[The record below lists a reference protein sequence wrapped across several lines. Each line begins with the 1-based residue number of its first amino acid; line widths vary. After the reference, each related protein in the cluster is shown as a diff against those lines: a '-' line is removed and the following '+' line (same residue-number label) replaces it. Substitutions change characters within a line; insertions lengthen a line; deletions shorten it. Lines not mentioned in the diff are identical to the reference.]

1 MSISDQSHILS
12 FVSDAHARLD
22 AATTP
27 QPDQPGASARSLR
40 AALPPLITVAQT
52 IWLPGLI
59 DSLNTAQAAL
69 DALRR
74 QSLDADPLADAFATE
89 IRSGLDQTLDL
100 IAAGNLA
107 AAIPETLSNELR
119 DLVRAAGGFLPPS
132 VASRPAPV
140 KRFTAEDMVPKPVEP
155 PADLAM
161 PEVDPAAQTT
171 DAPDIQNVQGDTTA
185 ADVPGSAQEPAAAEP
200 APLSWEVHPEEY
212 FAEADA
218 LPAEVIETP
227 ESIERAAP
235 AATADATIIASDDA
249 IEPSPDISAASPL
262 AQSDLVPL
270 PDGADTQIQ
279 RSHLSGPIETTTPW
293 AETSPIEVEP
303 TGSFEAQTSPV
314 PDAASPSSADSA
326 APTGLDALAD
336 LHDKVGHLLEEFA
349 ATHAA
354 SAVEPSPETDL
365 ISTSGWSESA
375 AGQPAATDIAAAT
388 PDESI
393 PPASQTAAEAPA
405 SLLAFGDLHDKIGR
419 LLAEFAATHPVPT
432 LPPEEDTDLAS
443 AGEAAESRGDAPESS
458 EAPAESDGQKRLAA
472 LGELHEQV
480 GQLLAEFAATHP
492 AAPAAAQ
499 AESVTTAPV
508 SAAIP
513 RAEVASDPWDIGTEP
528 AAEPVASI
536 PTAEPESDPWD
547 VGPEPTFAPTTSA
560 PAADVSNNPVDTYAE
575 PTPRADTSAPIA
587 EPASVDEADL
597 ASILGSLETIDSG
610 TDEPEA
616 VASEMAVPGDAAG
629 AAAEP
634 PVDADTPPGL
644 AELGELQSKI
654 SQLLASFPATLDEAA
669 PATTQPEP
677 AAEVP
682 AAASTPAPLACPSEP
697 EPAAQPEL
705 PIHPEPETA
714 AADALD
720 EAAVDGVRTATD
732 LTPPSESPDDPGF
745 AGPAELTPEQ
755 MAAMMNDM
763 GDPGLGGASEFV
775 ASEWGSFPVQITPE
789 QVENLQFMVADAK
802 AGIEQMATNITNLA
816 HFGTRDE
823 ACTSLAETTASIQK
837 ICNSFEFASLRSLS
851 TLMHDVATSAATV
864 SDALMPELL
873 VRASGIHSLIEQHVR
888 GLECGMEM
896 RWPLATL
903 VHRTKRLLAGL
914 NVHPLI
920 RGWHKGDV
928 FSLLELDGVSEG
940 AEPPPKPENEDDF
953 VETGVIAATPTPAMP
968 TQAEAAAAASAPGA
982 KKSDAESII
991 RVNAS
996 TIDGMLELI
1005 SQLVLSKNRVFNLS
1019 RVLRLPGDQNAR
1031 LDELATAADEL
1042 AMLTANLQLTM
1053 MQARMQPTSK
1063 LFERYDRVVRDLAGL
1078 ADKKVNLV
1086 TGGQNAMIDK
1096 NMFDGL
1102 GEALA
1107 QLLRSI
1113 VTKQVRKADQRT
1125 AEGRPET
1132 ATITLDAQS
1141 QGSQII
1147 ISIEHDGDAPDRAAI
1162 ASVAIAKGL
1171 QTAEGL
1177 DTLSDNDL
1185 FLLPFELDYGD
1196 TQLSS
1201 VGQNIQKLGGTIT
1214 IRVTDAGLTRIEIAL
1229 PLSVA
1234 IVAAILVGIGTESYA
1249 IPLQS
1254 VEEIIRVSDF
1264 QCSMINNRPVIRL
1277 REDVLDIVE
1286 ASSIVGSVPAAESQ
1300 APAADSTHPND
1311 GAPVGHDTTH
1321 AASQATATATA
1332 TATAEAP
1339 GRGEF
1344 GVLLSS
1350 GVSRA
1355 VLTVD
1360 RIIGKQEIVIKK
1372 LTGSLAHNRH
1382 FAGATIRNDGGIS
1395 LIFEVAELLRINR

>member
-59 DSLNTAQAAL
+59 DSLTAAQAAL
-69 DALRR
+69 DSLRR
-74 QSLDADPLADAFATE
+74 QSLDADPLADSLAAE

-100 IAAGNLA
+100 IAAGNLSA
-107 AAIPETLSNELR
+107 SIPESLSKELK
-119 DLVRAAGGFLPPS
+119 DLVRAAGGFVPPPVS
-132 VASRPAPV
+132 ARPAPV
-140 KRFTAEDMVPKPVEP
+140 KRFTAEDLVPKPFDP
-155 PADLAM
+155 P
-161 PEVDPAAQTT
+161 T
-171 DAPDIQNVQGDTTA
+171 DAASTEAPQPDPSGELVTAHSEAESNPLPLEQTFQDCAPPDQFPGSTQPEEHSAAPAESASSPAVTASDTTA
-185 ADVPGSAQEPAAAEP
+185 PDDTAAATPGPAEP
-200 APLSWEVHPEEY
+200 APLSWEVHPEDY
-212 FAEADA
+212 FAHEEAI
-218 LPAEVIETP
+218 PAEVVEPDGQADAVSVTSKDVPGI
-227 ESIERAAP
+227 
-235 AATADATIIASDDA
+235 TAD
-249 IEPSPDISAASPL
+249 PSAQSPAPEAGSPTAPQAEISAS
-262 AQSDLVPL
+262 QSDAPNA
-270 PDGADTQIQ
+270 PRESD
-279 RSHLSGPIETTTPW
+279 PWETTT
-293 AETSPIEVEP
+293 E
-303 TGSFEAQTSPV
+303 
-314 PDAASPSSADSA
+314 SSAGATEEAGLAAILASNQTTDPESAGSSISPEGSAPADAPAPGTDSE
-326 APTGLDALAD
+326 APTGLAALGD
-336 LHDKVGHLLEEFA
+336 LHDKVGKLLTEFA
-349 ATHAA
+349 KTHDVPPLAPELDADAEASYPGTSA
-354 SAVEPSPETDL
+354 SAPTD
-365 ISTSGWSESA
+365 A
-375 AGQPAATDIAAAT
+375 
-388 PDESI
+388 
-393 PPASQTAAEAPA
+393 APA
-405 SLLAFGDLHDKIGR
+405 
-419 LLAEFAATHPVPT
+419 
-432 LPPEEDTDLAS
+432 PENTDA
-443 AGEAAESRGDAPESS
+443 
-458 EAPAESDGQKRLAA
+458 QNRLAA
-472 LGELHEQV
+472 LGDLHDQV
-480 GQLLAEFAATHP
+480 GQLLADFAAASSDSTP
-492 AAPAAAQ
+492 ATASPANGPELVPPPAVGAV
-499 AESVTTAPV
+499 AEPAIDPGVTSP
-508 SAAIP
+508 
-513 RAEVASDPWDIGTEP
+513 EP
-528 AAEPVASI
+528 AAQPVTSS
-536 PTAEPESDPWD
+536 PTAEPANDHWD
-547 VGPEPTFAPTTSA
+547 VGPEPTAGSVAEASATEPTTS
-560 PAADVSNNPVDTYAE
+560 DD
-575 PTPRADTSAPIA
+575 
-587 EPASVDEADL
+587 ADL
-597 ASILGSLETIDSG
+597 ASILGSLETTDSA
-610 TDEPEA
+610 TAEPEA
-616 VASEMAVPGDAAG
+616 SMTAPTATGDAAE
-629 AAAEP
+629 AAAGQP
-634 PVDADTPPGL
+634 ADADAAPGL

-654 SQLLASFPATLDEAA
+654 SQLLASFPLTLDEAA
-669 PATTQPEP
+669 PAPTQPEP
-677 AAEVP
+677 IAEVP
-682 AAASTPAPLACPSEP
+682 APANPPAPLDSPSEP
-697 EPAAQPEL
+697 ESAAQPEL
-705 PIHPEPETA
+705 PSQPEPEPT

-720 EAAVDGVRTATD
+720 EAANAATDAAAD
-732 LTPPSESPDDPGF
+732 LTPPPNGPDDAGF

-763 GDPGLGGASEFV
+763 GDPGLGGDAEFV

-802 AGIEQMATNITNLA
+802 AGIEQMAANITNLA
-816 HFGTRDE
+816 QFGTRDE
-823 ACTSLAETTASIQK
+823 ACVSLAETSASVQK
-837 ICNSFEFASLRSLS
+837 ICDSFEFASLRTLSSL
-851 TLMHDVATSAATV
+851 MQDVATSAATV
-864 SDALMPELL
+864 SDGLMPELL

-903 VHRTKRLLAGL
+903 AHRTKRLLAGL

-940 AEPPPKPENEDDF
+940 AEPPPKPEDEDNF
-953 VETGVIAATPTPAMP
+953 VETGVIAAATAPAVP
-968 TQAEAAAAASAPGA
+968 TQAEAAAAAAAAGT
-982 KKSDAESII
+982 KKSDTESII

-1125 AEGRPET
+1125 AEGRPDT

-1147 ISIEHDGDAPDRAAI
+1147 ISVEHDGDAPDRAAI
-1162 ASVAIAKGL
+1162 ASVAIEKGL

-1196 TQLSS
+1196 PQLST

-1214 IRVTDAGLTRIEIAL
+1214 IRLTDTGLTRIEIAL

-1277 REDVLDIVE
+1277 REDILDIVE
-1286 ASSIVGSVPAAESQ
+1286 ASSIVGSVPAAASQ
-1300 APAADSTHPND
+1300 APTADSTHPND
-1311 GAPVGHDTTH
+1311 I
-1321 AASQATATATA
+1321 AAVDHEDAATAALATTTA

-1339 GRGEF
+1339 AAGEF

-1350 GVSRA
+1350 GVNRA